1 MSLDNT
7 SLYYTVEETTADQCL
22 CCNVKLSHPNSI
34 KEHFKSKK
42 HHKKWAQYLGEGVVP
57 WYVP

>member
-1 MSLDNT
+1 M